1 MLRGVPVERKYP
13 VPLTLH
19 QLWMVSLCAPV
30 SREARASR
38 LTLYPYKHV
47 NDGRA
52 RKWLTEKWE
61 ISTRPALLGRL
72 DDLARVGYRARA
84 EQRFDVSPLAWD
96 IALYVD
102 VVRNGFAAGHLEE
115 ADAWRLLHQIVPQ
128 ARGVYGSWAQYA
140 QGYLMGRLVWMDLLR
155 GTESESFPAPQSVS
169 DEHLRRLLDPANI
182 ESPWHLAPWEAIGR
196 PDRTR

>member
-1 MLRGVPVERKYP
+1 MLRGAPVERKYP

-47 NDGRA
+47 NGGRA
-52 RKWLTEKWE
+52 RKWLAEKWE
-61 ISTRPALLGRL
+61 ISSRPALLGRL
-72 DDLARVGYRARA
+72 NKLARFGYRERA
-84 EQRFDVSPLAWD
+84 GQRSDASPLAWD

-102 VVRNGFAAGHLEE
+102 VVRNGFAAGYLEE
-115 ADAWRLLHQIVPQ
+115 ADAWRLLHEIVPR
-128 ARGVYGSWAQYA
+128 ARGAYGSWAQYA
-140 QGYLMGRLVWMDLLR
+140 QGYLIGRLVWMDMLR
-155 GTESESFPAPQSVS
+155 GTPSEGFPAPQSVS
-169 DEHLRRLLDPANI
+169 DEHLRRLLDPANT
-182 ESPWHLAPWEAIGR
+182 ESPWNLAPWEAIGH